1 MPEILDVKKITVHY
15 VDTAIICIESVIKV
29 NSMVNLET
37 AKSLAASIRE
47 KLAEEH
53 DIHNADIYLDLA

>member
-29 NSMVNLET
+29 NSMVNLDT

-47 KLAEEH
+47 KLAKEH